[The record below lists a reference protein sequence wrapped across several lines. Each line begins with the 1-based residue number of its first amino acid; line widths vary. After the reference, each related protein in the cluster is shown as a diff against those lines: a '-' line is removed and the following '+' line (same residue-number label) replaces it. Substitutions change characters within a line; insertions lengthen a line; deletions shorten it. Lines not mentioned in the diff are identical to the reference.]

1 MLVEDT
7 VKSEIMNSVDKLEN
21 FKQSQFVSP
30 QKPDRMQ
37 FYREWQNRL

>member
-30 QKPDRMQ
+30 
-37 FYREWQNRL
+37 